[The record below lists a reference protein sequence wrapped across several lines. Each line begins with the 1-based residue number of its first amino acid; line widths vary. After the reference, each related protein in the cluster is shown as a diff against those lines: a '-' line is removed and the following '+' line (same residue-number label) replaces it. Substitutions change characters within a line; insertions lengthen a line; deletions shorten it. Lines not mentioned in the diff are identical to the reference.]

1 MDNYKYKIQENMN
14 WILIFLAGLI
24 TYFLRYSMIS
34 FIKKDMLNEKT
45 KTLLGYVP
53 SAVFPALIFPAVLLD
68 NSASFVSYND
78 PKIIAILVAMVF
90 GIFSKKIIVTI
101 LSGLISYWMI
111 IFLL

>member
-53 SAVFPALIFPAVLLD
+53 SAVFPALIFP
-68 NSASFVSYND
+68 S
-78 PKIIAILVAMVF
+78 PILED
-90 GIFSKKIIVTI
+90 TQD
-101 LSGLISYWMI
+101 LS
-111 IFLL
+111 

>member
-1 MDNYKYKIQENMN
+1 MN

-101 LSGLISYWMI
+101 LSGLISYCRI
-111 IFLL
+111 IFSSFLSNKHA

>member
-53 SAVFPALIFPAVLLD
+53 SAVFPALIFPAVLLEE
-68 NSASFVSYND
+68 SGSFVSYDD
-78 PKIIAILVAMVF
+78 PKIIAILIAMIV
-90 GIFSKKIIVTI
+90 GLISKKINATI
-101 LSGLISYWMI
+101 LSGLVSYWFI
-111 IFLL
+111 IFFL

>member
-53 SAVFPALIFPAVLLD
+53 SAVFPALISPAVLLEE
-68 NSASFVSYND
+68 SGSFVSYDD
-78 PKIIAILVAMVF
+78 PKIIAILIAMIV
-90 GIFSKKIIVTI
+90 GLISKKIIATI
-101 LSGLISYWMI
+101 LSGLISYWII

>member
-1 MDNYKYKIQENMN
+1 
-14 WILIFLAGLI
+14 
-24 TYFLRYSMIS
+24 MIS

>member
-1 MDNYKYKIQENMN
+1 
-14 WILIFLAGLI
+14 
-24 TYFLRYSMIS
+24 MIS

-90 GIFSKKIIVTI
+90 GIFSKKI
-101 LSGLISYWMI
+101 MI
-111 IFLL
+111 FTKTYKNS

>member
-1 MDNYKYKIQENMN
+1 MDNYKYKIQKNMN

-68 NSASFVSYND
+68 NSASFVSFND
-78 PKIIAILVAMVF
+78 PKIIAILIAMLVGFFSRNIVAT
-90 GIFSKKIIVTI
+90 II
-101 LSGLISYWMI
+101 SGLVSYWVV
-111 IFLL
+111 IFIL